1 MILPKKSLITLAIV
15 LSTIITT
22 LFLIYFARVAIVKN
36 FSNDELALYDAKVTC
51 LDFHF
56 TTDLELAISH
66 LCLQTPQADINIDD
80 MIITLALAA
89 EQKIKRIT
97 IASIT
102 VKGTAD
108 LLTLFKSSPKK
119 NNPARLTEQLNTYL
133 TQLEQLKL
141 PFNIQV
147 ATLSYSPFSPEN
159 SGTINSSNGAK
170 KAPYIGQFSVI
181 ENTLAF
187 SLKDFQHSVLLSVNL
202 LTNPHKKAPLALKI
216 SGQLTPLK
224 QFLFAHKL
232 PLAPAIVKSLGS
244 LNTSGEFYSLLNYQ
258 AGQLT
263 LDGQLKDFSLAT
275 AQGIKASGPFE
286 LLGTLN
292 LHSKINLNTVNLN
305 TVNLNTANLSKK
317 TSNKE
322 DKALNTTAELEVEF
336 QHNNSLQLKYSH
348 SHLIDYS
355 NNNVLSPL
363 LITLLKDNPVEQLTF
378 QPKGKLAFNLN
389 DQQLSLSGIAIKA
402 ESAQQVHQLNLDSLA
417 FNLKHYLNV
426 NPSRNNNPVTEDL
439 AKESPLLVQLNFT
452 LDSPLLLSSFNNF
465 TYAPVII
472 KLQGSI
478 SQNHAQTII
487 NIDEN
492 SSFTSN
498 KIAMSTNQKTAD
510 KKLFLIKQLATKVQ
524 GSVEIHRPIQQQTTI
539 PGQNP
544 VQVNNKAQ
552 IPGKRAINLNIKVQS
567 QAEKLRVGKMIAV
580 KKLALSSTITG
591 NLNNI
596 EINASAIADNVP
608 LGNLTISGAVD
619 KPNIALTAEAL
630 QLTDL
635 LALNLEL
642 PTKIALVEGT
652 LSYSVK
658 GQVNDLTDFERTPLA
673 ISIAMKSVSGKVE
686 GIWLQELNWQQ
697 NFQFLAGKLTTLHD
711 VSKDRKENLTIA
723 LIDIPTP
730 ISKLS
735 VNTGLSYEKDFT
747 ISATKVK
754 GDILGGSFAIPKIQ
768 WPLEHGHSVDVQLT
782 SIDLEQV
789 LALDKK
795 QGIVVTG
802 NISGQLPISYDGE
815 KYTMGK
821 GELHNVTNGLIQ
833 VMNNPAVAELKANNS
848 QLKLAF
854 DALQNLHYHQL
865 SSDISMADDGYML
878 LKTVIKGRNP
888 DINNDVN
895 LNLNLSYDLLGLLES
910 MSITEQF
917 EERIIKGLQKNKE

>member
-1 MILPKKSLITLAIV
+1 MIVPKKSLVTVTII
-15 LSTIITT
+15 LSTIITA
-22 LFLIYFARVAIVKN
+22 LFLVYFARVTIVKN
-36 FSNDELALYDAKVTC
+36 FSHDELALYGIKITC
-51 LDFHF
+51 LDFHL

-66 LCLQTPQADINIDD
+66 LCLQTPQADINIED
-80 MIITLALAA
+80 MAITLALAA
-89 EQKIKRIT
+89 EQKIKHID
-97 IASIT
+97 IALIT
-102 VKGTAD
+102 VKGTTD
-108 LLTLFKSSPKK
+108 LVSLLKSSPKK
-119 NNPARLTEQLNTYL
+119 NNPARLTAQLNSYL
-133 TQLEQLKL
+133 MQLEQLKL
-141 PFNIQV
+141 PFNVQV
-147 ATLSYSPFSPEN
+147 AALRYSPFSPEN
-159 SGTINSSNGAK
+159 SGTINSSNGTK
-170 KAPYIGQFSVI
+170 KTPYIGQFSVI

-187 SLKDFQHSVLLSVNL
+187 SLQDLQHGVLLSVDL
-202 LTNPHKKAPLALKI
+202 STNQHKKSPLALKI
-216 SGQLTPLK
+216 SGQLGPLK

-232 PLAPAIVKSLGS
+232 PLAPAIVNFLGS

-263 LDGQLKDFSLAT
+263 LDGQLTDFSLAT
-275 AQGIKASGPFE
+275 AQGIEASGPFK
-286 LLGTLN
+286 LIGSLN

-305 TVNLNTANLSKK
+305 TANLS
-317 TSNKE
+317 KE
-322 DKALNTTAELEVEF
+322 DKALNRHAELTVEF
-336 QHNNSLQLKYSH
+336 RHNNSLQLQYNQP
-348 SHLIDYS
+348 HLIDYS
-355 NNNVLSPL
+355 KNNALSPL
-363 LITLLKDNPVEQLTF
+363 LITLLEDNPVEQLTF
-378 QPKGKLAFNLN
+378 QPKGKLALNLN
-389 DQQLSLSGIAIKA
+389 NQQLSLSAIAIKA
-402 ESAQQVHQLNLDSLA
+402 ESAQQVHQLNLDNLA

-426 NPSRNNNPVTEDL
+426 DPSRNNNPVTEDP
-439 AKESPLLVQLNFT
+439 AKESPLLAQLNFK
-452 LDSPLLLSSFNNF
+452 LDSPLLLSSINNF
-465 TYAPVII
+465 TYAPVIV

-487 NIDEN
+487 NLDEN

-498 KIAMSTNQKTAD
+498 DITISTNQRTAD
-510 KKLFLIKQLATKVQ
+510 KKLFSIKNLATKVQ
-524 GSVEIHRPIQQQTTI
+524 GSIEIHHPIQQQNSMQ
-539 PGQNP
+539 GQNP
-544 VQVNNKAQ
+544 VQVNNKAK
-552 IPGKRAINLNIKVQS
+552 ILGKRTINLNVKVQS

-580 KKLALSSTITG
+580 KKLALFSTIAG

-596 EINASAIADNVP
+596 EIKAKATADNVP
-608 LGNLTISGAVD
+608 LGNLTISGPID
-619 KPNIALTAEAL
+619 KPNIALTAKAL
-630 QLTDL
+630 PLTDL
-635 LALNLEL
+635 LSLHLKL
-642 PTKIALVEGT
+642 PTKITLVEGT
-652 LSYSVK
+652 LSYSIK
-658 GQVNDLTDFERTPLA
+658 GQVADLTDFEKTPLA
-673 ISIAMKSVSGKVE
+673 ISIAIKSVSGEVE
-686 GIWLQELNWQQ
+686 SIWLQELNWQQ

-735 VNTGLSYEKDFT
+735 VNTRWSYDKDFT
-747 ISATKVK
+747 ISATKIK
-754 GDILGGSFAIPKIQ
+754 GDILGGSFAIAKIQ

-815 KYTMGK
+815 KYTIAK

-888 DINNDVN
+888 DIDNDVN

-917 EERIIKGLQKNKE
+917 EERMIKSLQKNKE

>member
-1 MILPKKSLITLAIV
+1 MIVPKKSLVTVTII
-15 LSTIITT
+15 LSTIITA
-22 LFLIYFARVAIVKN
+22 LFLVYFARVTIVKN
-36 FSNDELALYDAKVTC
+36 FSHDELALYGIKITC
-51 LDFHF
+51 LDFHL

-66 LCLQTPQADINIDD
+66 LCLQTPQADINIED
-80 MIITLALAA
+80 MAITLALAA
-89 EQKIKRIT
+89 EQKIKHID
-97 IASIT
+97 IALIT
-102 VKGTAD
+102 VKGTTD
-108 LLTLFKSSPKK
+108 LVSLLKSSPKK
-119 NNPARLTEQLNTYL
+119 NNPARLTAQLNSYL
-133 TQLEQLKL
+133 MQLEQLKL
-141 PFNIQV
+141 PFNVQV
-147 ATLSYSPFSPEN
+147 AALRYSPFLPEN
-159 SGTINSSNGAK
+159 SGTINSSNGTK
-170 KAPYIGQFSVI
+170 KTPYIGQFSVI

-187 SLKDFQHSVLLSVNL
+187 SLQDLQHGVLLSVDL
-202 LTNPHKKAPLALKI
+202 STNQHKKSPLALKI
-216 SGQLTPLK
+216 SGQLGPLK

-232 PLAPAIVKSLGS
+232 PLAPAIVNFLGS

-263 LDGQLKDFSLAT
+263 LDGQLTDFSLAT
-275 AQGIKASGPFE
+275 AQGIEASGPFK
-286 LLGTLN
+286 LIGSLN

-305 TVNLNTANLSKK
+305 TANLS
-317 TSNKE
+317 KE
-322 DKALNTTAELEVEF
+322 DKALNRHAELTVEF
-336 QHNNSLQLKYSH
+336 RHNNSLQLQYNQP
-348 SHLIDYS
+348 HLIDYS
-355 NNNVLSPL
+355 KNNALSPL
-363 LITLLKDNPVEQLTF
+363 LITLLEDNPVEQLTF
-378 QPKGKLAFNLN
+378 QPKGKLALNLN
-389 DQQLSLSGIAIKA
+389 NQQLSLSAIAIKA
-402 ESAQQVHQLNLDSLA
+402 ESAQQVHQLNLDNLA

-426 NPSRNNNPVTEDL
+426 DPSRNNNPVTEDP
-439 AKESPLLVQLNFT
+439 AKESPLLAQLNFK
-452 LDSPLLLSSFNNF
+452 LDSPLLLSSINNF
-465 TYAPVII
+465 TYAPVIV

-487 NIDEN
+487 NLDEN

-498 KIAMSTNQKTAD
+498 DITISTNQRTAD
-510 KKLFLIKQLATKVQ
+510 KKLFSIKNLATKVQ
-524 GSVEIHRPIQQQTTI
+524 GSIEIHHPIKQQNSMQ
-539 PGQNP
+539 GQNP
-544 VQVNNKAQ
+544 VQVNNKAK
-552 IPGKRAINLNIKVQS
+552 ILGKRTINLNVKVQS

-580 KKLALSSTITG
+580 KKLALFSTIAG

-596 EINASAIADNVP
+596 EIKAKATADNVP
-608 LGNLTISGAVD
+608 LGNLTISGPID
-619 KPNIALTAEAL
+619 KPNIALTAKAL
-630 QLTDL
+630 PLTDL
-635 LALNLEL
+635 LSLHLEL
-642 PTKIALVEGT
+642 PTKITLVEGT
-652 LSYSVK
+652 LSYSIK
-658 GQVNDLTDFERTPLA
+658 GQVADLTDFEKTPLA
-673 ISIAMKSVSGKVE
+673 ISIAMKSVSGEVE
-686 GIWLQELNWQQ
+686 SIWLQELNWQQ

-735 VNTGLSYEKDFT
+735 VNTRWSYDKDFT
-747 ISATKVK
+747 ISATKIK
-754 GDILGGSFAIPKIQ
+754 GDILGGSFAIAKIQ

-815 KYTMGK
+815 KYTIAK

-888 DINNDVN
+888 DIDNDVN

-917 EERIIKGLQKNKE
+917 EERMIKSLQKNKE

>member
-1 MILPKKSLITLAIV
+1 MIVPKKSLIAIV
-15 LSTIITT
+15 LSVIITT
-22 LFLIYFARVAIVKN
+22 LFLVYFARVAIVKN
-36 FSNDELALYDAKVTC
+36 FSNDELALYDVKITC

-66 LCLQTPQADINIDD
+66 LCLQTPQADINIEN
-80 MIITLALAA
+80 MAITFSLAA
-89 EQKIKRIT
+89 EQKIQRID

-119 NNPARLTEQLNTYL
+119 NNPERLTEQLNTYL

-147 ATLSYSPFSPEN
+147 AALSYSPFSPEN
-159 SGTINSSNGAK
+159 SSTINSSNATK
-170 KAPYIGQFSVI
+170 KAPYTGQLSVS
-181 ENTLAF
+181 ENTLGF
-187 SLKDFQHSVLLSVNL
+187 SLKDLQHSVLLSVDL
-202 LTNPHKKAPLALKI
+202 STNPHKKAPLALKI

-263 LDGQLKDFSLAT
+263 LDWQLKDFSLAA
-275 AQGIKASGPFE
+275 AQGIEASGPFE

-292 LHSKINLNTVNLN
+292 LHSKINLNT
-305 TVNLNTANLSKK
+305 ANLSTSNLRKK
-317 TSNKE
+317 TSKKE
-322 DKALNTTAELEVEF
+322 DKAFKSPAELEVEF
-336 QHNNSLQLKYSH
+336 QHNNSLQLQYSQP
-348 SHLIDYS
+348 HLIDYL
-355 NNNVLSPL
+355 NNNALSPL

-378 QPKGKLAFNLN
+378 QPKGKLTFNLN

-402 ESAQQVHQLNLDSLA
+402 ESAQQVHQLNLDNMA

-426 NPSRNNNPVTEDL
+426 DPSRNNNSVTEDP
-439 AKESPLLVQLNFT
+439 AKESPLLAKLNFK
-452 LDSPLLLSSFNNF
+452 LDSPLLVSSINNF
-465 TYAPVII
+465 TYASVIV

-487 NIDEN
+487 NLDEN
-492 SSFTSN
+492 SSFISN
-498 KIAMSTNQKTAD
+498 KIAMSTNQKTTN
-510 KKLFLIKQLATKVQ
+510 KKLFSIKQLTTKVQ
-524 GSVEIHRPIQQQTTI
+524 GSVEIHHPIQQQTAMQ
-539 PGQNP
+539 GQNP

-552 IPGKRAINLNIKVQS
+552 IQDKRAINLNVKVQS

-580 KKLALSSTITG
+580 KKLALSSTVAG

-596 EINASAIADNVP
+596 EINATATADNVA

-658 GQVNDLTDFERTPLA
+658 GQVTDLTDFEKTALA
-673 ISIAMKSVSGKVE
+673 ISIAMKSVSGEVN

-697 NFQFLAGKLTTLHD
+697 NLQFLAGKLTTLHD
-711 VSKDRKENLTIA
+711 VSKDQKENLTIA

-730 ISKLS
+730 VSKLS
-735 VNTGLSYEKDFT
+735 VNTALSYEKDFT
-747 ISATKVK
+747 ISATKIK
-754 GDILGGSFAIPKIQ
+754 GDILGGSFAIPNIQ

-888 DINNDVN
+888 DIDNDVN

>member
-1 MILPKKSLITLAIV
+1 MIVPKKSLVTVTII
-15 LSTIITT
+15 LSTIITA
-22 LFLIYFARVAIVKN
+22 LFLVYFARVTIVKN
-36 FSNDELALYDAKVTC
+36 FSHDELALYGIKITC
-51 LDFHF
+51 LDFHL

-66 LCLQTPQADINIDD
+66 LCLQTPQADINIED
-80 MIITLALAA
+80 MAITLALAA
-89 EQKIKRIT
+89 EQKIKHID
-97 IASIT
+97 IALIT
-102 VKGTAD
+102 VKGTTD
-108 LLTLFKSSPKK
+108 LVSLLKSSPKK
-119 NNPARLTEQLNTYL
+119 NNPARLTAQLNSYL
-133 TQLEQLKL
+133 MQLEQLKL
-141 PFNIQV
+141 PFNVQV
-147 ATLSYSPFSPEN
+147 AALRYSPFSPEN
-159 SGTINSSNGAK
+159 SGTINSSNGTK
-170 KAPYIGQFSVI
+170 KTPYIGQFSVI

-187 SLKDFQHSVLLSVNL
+187 SLQDLQHGVLLSVDL
-202 LTNPHKKAPLALKI
+202 STNQHKKSPLALKI
-216 SGQLTPLK
+216 SGQLGPLK

-232 PLAPAIVKSLGS
+232 PLAPAIVNFLGS

-263 LDGQLKDFSLAT
+263 LDGQLTDFSLAT
-275 AQGIKASGPFE
+275 AQGIEASGPFK
-286 LLGTLN
+286 LIGSLN

-305 TVNLNTANLSKK
+305 TANLS
-317 TSNKE
+317 KE
-322 DKALNTTAELEVEF
+322 DKALNRHAELTVEF
-336 QHNNSLQLKYSH
+336 RHNNSLQLQYNQP
-348 SHLIDYS
+348 HLIDYS
-355 NNNVLSPL
+355 KNNALSPL
-363 LITLLKDNPVEQLTF
+363 LITLLEDNPVEQLTF
-378 QPKGKLAFNLN
+378 QPKGKLALNLN
-389 DQQLSLSGIAIKA
+389 NQQLSLSAIAIKA
-402 ESAQQVHQLNLDSLA
+402 ESAQQVHQLNLDNLA

-426 NPSRNNNPVTEDL
+426 DPSRNNNPVTEDP
-439 AKESPLLVQLNFT
+439 AKESPLLAQLNFK
-452 LDSPLLLSSFNNF
+452 LDSPRLLSSINNF
-465 TYAPVII
+465 TYAPVIV

-487 NIDEN
+487 NLDEN

-498 KIAMSTNQKTAD
+498 DITISTNQRTAD
-510 KKLFLIKQLATKVQ
+510 KKLFSIKNLATKVQ
-524 GSVEIHRPIQQQTTI
+524 GSIEIHHPIQQQNSMQ
-539 PGQNP
+539 GQNP
-544 VQVNNKAQ
+544 VQVNNKAK
-552 IPGKRAINLNIKVQS
+552 ILGKRTINLNVKVQS

-580 KKLALSSTITG
+580 KKLALFSTIAG

-596 EINASAIADNVP
+596 EIKAKATADNVP
-608 LGNLTISGAVD
+608 LGNLTISGPID
-619 KPNIALTAEAL
+619 KPNIALTAKAL
-630 QLTDL
+630 PLTDL
-635 LALNLEL
+635 LSLHLKL
-642 PTKIALVEGT
+642 PTKITLVEGT
-652 LSYSVK
+652 LSYSIK
-658 GQVNDLTDFERTPLA
+658 GQVADLTDFEKTPLA
-673 ISIAMKSVSGKVE
+673 ISIAIKSVSGEVE
-686 GIWLQELNWQQ
+686 SIWLQELNWQQ

-735 VNTGLSYEKDFT
+735 VNTRWSYDKDFT
-747 ISATKVK
+747 ISATKIK
-754 GDILGGSFAIPKIQ
+754 GDILGGSFAIAKIQ

-815 KYTMGK
+815 KYTIAK

-888 DINNDVN
+888 DIDNDVN

-917 EERIIKGLQKNKE
+917 EERMIKSLQKNKE

>member
-1 MILPKKSLITLAIV
+1 MIVPKKSLITLAIV
-15 LSTIITT
+15 ISIIITSI
-22 LFLIYFARVAIVKN
+22 FLIYFARVAIVKN
-36 FSNDELALYDAKVTC
+36 FSNDELALYDAKITC

-56 TTDLELAISH
+56 TTNLELAISH
-66 LCLQTPQADINIDD
+66 LCLQTPQADINIED
-80 MIITLALAA
+80 MAITFALAA
-89 EQKIKRIT
+89 EQKIKRIN

-102 VKGTAD
+102 VKGTAG

-119 NNPARLTEQLNTYL
+119 NTPTRLTAELKTYL

-159 SGTINSSNGAK
+159 SSNGVIK
-170 KAPYIGQFSVI
+170 TPYIGQFSVI
-181 ENTLAF
+181 ENTLDF
-187 SLKDFQHSVLLSVNL
+187 SLKDLQHSVLLSVDL
-202 LTNPHKKAPLALKI
+202 STNQHKKAPLALKI
-216 SGQLTPLK
+216 FGQLSPLK

-232 PLAPAIVKSLGS
+232 PLAPAIVKFLSS

-263 LDGQLKDFSLAT
+263 LDWQLKDFSLAAT
-275 AQGIKASGPFE
+275 QGIKASGPFE
-286 LLGTLN
+286 LSGALN

-305 TVNLNTANLSKK
+305 TANLSNE
-317 TSNKE
+317 TLNKA
-322 DKALNTTAELEVEF
+322 DKALNHHTEFEVEF
-336 QHNNSLQLKYSH
+336 QNNNSLQLKYSH
-348 SHLIDYS
+348 PYLIDYS
-355 NNNVLSPL
+355 NNNALSPL

-402 ESAQQVHQLNLDSLA
+402 KSAQQVHQLNLDNLA
-417 FNLKHYLNV
+417 FNLKHYLNLD
-426 NPSRNNNPVTEDL
+426 PSRHNNPVTEDP
-439 AKESPLLVQLNFT
+439 AKESPLLAQLNFK
-452 LDSPLLLSSFNNF
+452 LDSPLLLSSINNF
-465 TYAPVII
+465 TDAPVIV

-478 SQNHAQTII
+478 NQNHAKTII
-487 NIDEN
+487 NLDEN
-492 SSFTSN
+492 SSLTSN
-498 KIAMSTNQKTAD
+498 NIAMSTNQKTAN
-510 KKLFLIKQLATKVQ
+510 KKLFSIKQLATKVQ
-524 GSVEIHRPIQQQTTI
+524 GNVEIHHPTQQQTAMQS
-539 PGQNP
+539 QNP

-552 IPGKRAINLNIKVQS
+552 IQGNHTINLNIKVQS
-567 QAEKLRVGKMIAV
+567 QAEKLRVGKMIIV
-580 KKLALSSTITG
+580 EKLALSSTIAG
-591 NLNNI
+591 NLNHI
-596 EINASAIADNVP
+596 EINAKATADNVA

-619 KPNIALTAEAL
+619 KPNIALTAEEL
-630 QLTDL
+630 QLTEL
-635 LALNLEL
+635 LALSLQL
-642 PTKIALVEGT
+642 PIKIALVEGK

-658 GQVNDLTDFERTPLA
+658 GQITDLTDFEKTPLA
-673 ISIAMKSVSGKVE
+673 ISIAMTAVSGEVD

-697 NFQFLAGKLTTLHD
+697 NFQFLAGKLTTWHD
-711 VSKDRKENLTIA
+711 VSINRKENLTIA

-730 ISKLS
+730 VSKLS
-735 VNTGLSYEKDFT
+735 VNTHWSYEKDFT

-768 WPLEHGHSVDVQLT
+768 WPLKHGHSVDVQLT

-789 LALDKK
+789 LALNKK

-802 NISGQLPISYDGE
+802 NISGQLPINYDGE
-815 KYTMGK
+815 KYTMGR

-888 DINNDVN
+888 DIDNDVN

-910 MSITEQF
+910 MSITEKF
-917 EERIIKGLQKNKE
+917 EAHIIKGLQKNKE

>member
-1 MILPKKSLITLAIV
+1 MIVPKKSLIVIV
-15 LSTIITT
+15 LSAIITS
-22 LFLIYFARVAIVKN
+22 LFLVYFARVAIVKN
-36 FSNDELALYDAKVTC
+36 FSNDELALYDAKITC

-56 TTDLELAISH
+56 TTDLDLAISH
-66 LCLQTPQADINIDD
+66 LCLQTPQADIKIED
-80 MIITLALAA
+80 MAITFSFAA
-89 EQKIKRIT
+89 EQKTKRID
-97 IASIT
+97 IALIT

-108 LLTLFKSSPKK
+108 LLTLFKNSPKK
-119 NNPARLTEQLNTYL
+119 NNPAKLTEQLKTYL

-147 ATLSYSPFSPEN
+147 AALSYSPFLPEN
-159 SGTINSSNGAK
+159 SGARNSSNDVK

-181 ENTLAF
+181 ENTLGF
-187 SLKDFQHSVLLSVNL
+187 SLKDLQHSVLLSVDL
-202 LTNPHKKAPLALKI
+202 STNPHKKAPLALKI

-232 PLAPAIVKSLGS
+232 PLAPAIVKSLDS

-263 LDGQLKDFSLAT
+263 LDWQLKNFSLAA

-286 LLGTLN
+286 LSGALN
-292 LHSKINLNTVNLN
+292 LHSK
-305 TVNLNTANLSKK
+305 VNLNTANLSTSNLSKK
-317 TSNKE
+317 TSKKE
-322 DKALNTTAELEVEF
+322 DKAFNSTAELEVEF
-336 QHNNSLQLKYSH
+336 QHNNSLQLKYSQP
-348 SHLIDYS
+348 HLIDYS
-355 NNNVLSPL
+355 NNNALSPL

-389 DQQLSLSGIAIKA
+389 DQQLSLSDIAIKA
-402 ESAQQVHQLNLDSLA
+402 EGAQQVHQLNLDNLA

-426 NPSRNNNPVTEDL
+426 DLSRHNNPVTADP
-439 AKESPLLVQLNFT
+439 AKESPLLAQLNFK
-452 LDSPLLLSSFNNF
+452 LDSPLLLPSINNF
-465 TYAPVII
+465 TYAPVIV

-487 NIDEN
+487 NLDEN

-498 KIAMSTNQKTAD
+498 NIAMSTKQKTAD
-510 KKLFLIKQLATKVQ
+510 KKLFSIKKLTTKVQ
-524 GSVEIHRPIQQQTTI
+524 GSIEIHHPIQQQNSMQD
-539 PGQNP
+539 QNP

-552 IPGKRAINLNIKVQS
+552 IPGKRAINLNVKVQS

-580 KKLALSSTITG
+580 KKLALSSTIVG

-596 EINASAIADNVP
+596 EINTTATADNVP
-608 LGNLTISGAVD
+608 LGNLTISGPVD

-635 LALNLEL
+635 LAINLQL

-652 LSYSVK
+652 LSYSAK
-658 GQVNDLTDFERTPLA
+658 GQVTDLTDFAKTPLA
-673 ISIAMKSVSGKVE
+673 ISIAMTSVSGEVD

-697 NFQFLAGKLTTLHD
+697 KFQFLAGKLTTPHD
-711 VSKDRKENLTIA
+711 ASKDQKENLTIA

-735 VNTGLSYEKDFT
+735 VNTRWSYEKDFT
-747 ISATKVK
+747 ISATKIK
-754 GDILGGSFAIPKIQ
+754 GDILGGSFAIPKVQ

-815 KYTMGK
+815 EYTMGK
-821 GELHNVTNGLIQ
+821 GELHNVTDGLIQ
-833 VMNNPAVAELKANNS
+833 VMNNPALAELKANNS
-848 QLKLAF
+848 QLVLAF

-888 DINNDVN
+888 DIDNDVN

>member
-1 MILPKKSLITLAIV
+1 MIVPKKSLITLAIV
-15 LSTIITT
+15 ISTIITSI
-22 LFLIYFARVAIVKN
+22 FLIYFARVAIVKN
-36 FSNDELALYDAKVTC
+36 FSNDELALYDAKITC

-56 TTDLELAISH
+56 TTNLELAISH
-66 LCLQTPQADINIDD
+66 LCLQTPQADINIED
-80 MIITLALAA
+80 MAITFALAA
-89 EQKIKRIT
+89 EQKIKRIN

-102 VKGTAD
+102 VKGTAG

-119 NNPARLTEQLNTYL
+119 NTPTRLTAELKTYL

-159 SGTINSSNGAK
+159 SSNGVIK
-170 KAPYIGQFSVI
+170 TPYIGQFSVI
-181 ENTLAF
+181 ENTLDF
-187 SLKDFQHSVLLSVNL
+187 SLKDLQHSVLLSVDL
-202 LTNPHKKAPLALKI
+202 STNQHKKAPLALKI
-216 SGQLTPLK
+216 FGQLSPLK

-232 PLAPAIVKSLGS
+232 PLAPAIVKFLSS

-263 LDGQLKDFSLAT
+263 LDWQLKDFSLAAT
-275 AQGIKASGPFE
+275 QGIKASGPFE
-286 LLGTLN
+286 LSGALN

-305 TVNLNTANLSKK
+305 TANLSNE
-317 TSNKE
+317 TLNKV
-322 DKALNTTAELEVEF
+322 DRALNHHAKFEVEF

-348 SHLIDYS
+348 PYLIDYS
-355 NNNVLSPL
+355 NNNALSPL

-402 ESAQQVHQLNLDSLA
+402 ESAQQIHQLNLDNLA
-417 FNLKHYLNV
+417 FNLMHYLNV
-426 NPSRNNNPVTEDL
+426 DASRHNNPVTEDP
-439 AKESPLLVQLNFT
+439 AKESPLLAQLNFK
-452 LDSPLLLSSFNNF
+452 LDSPLLLSSINNF
-465 TYAPVII
+465 TVAPVIV

-487 NIDEN
+487 NLDEN
-492 SSFTSN
+492 SSLTSN
-498 KIAMSTNQKTAD
+498 KIAMSTNQKTAN
-510 KKLFLIKQLATKVQ
+510 KKLFSIKQLATKVQ
-524 GSVEIHRPIQQQTTI
+524 GSVEIHHPIQQQI
-539 PGQNP
+539 AMQDQNP

-552 IPGKRAINLNIKVQS
+552 IQGKPTINLNIKVQS
-567 QAEKLRVGKMIAV
+567 QAKKLRVGKMITV
-580 KKLALSSTITG
+580 EKLALSSTIAG

-596 EINASAIADNVP
+596 EINAKATADDLA

-619 KPNIALTAEAL
+619 KPNIALTAEEL

-635 LALNLEL
+635 LALNLKL

-652 LSYSVK
+652 LSYSVE
-658 GQVNDLTDFERTPLA
+658 GQVTDLTDFEKTPLA
-673 ISIAMKSVSGKVE
+673 ISIAMISVSGEVE

-697 NFQFLAGKLTTLHD
+697 KFQLLAGKLTTPHD
-711 VSKDRKENLTIA
+711 VSKDPKENLTIA

-735 VNTGLSYEKDFT
+735 VNTRLSYEKDFT
-747 ISATKVK
+747 VSAKKIK
-754 GDILGGSFAIPKIQ
+754 GNILGGSFAIPKIQ

-878 LKTVIKGRNP
+878 LKTVIKGKNP
-888 DINNDVN
+888 DIDNDVN

-917 EERIIKGLQKNKE
+917 ETRIIKGLQKNKE

>member
-1 MILPKKSLITLAIV
+1 MIVPKKSLITLAIV
-15 LSTIITT
+15 LSTLITT
-22 LFLIYFARVAIVKN
+22 LFLVYFARVAIVKN
-36 FSNDELALYDAKVTC
+36 FSHDELALYDVKITC
-51 LDFHF
+51 LDFHL
-56 TTDLELAISH
+56 TTDLDLAISH
-66 LCLQTPQADINIDD
+66 LCLQTPQADINIED
-80 MIITLALAA
+80 MAITLALAA
-89 EQKIKRIT
+89 EQKIKGVD
-97 IASIT
+97 IALIT

-108 LLTLFKSSPKK
+108 LLTLFKSSPQK
-119 NNPARLTEQLNTYL
+119 NNPTRLTAQLKTYL

-147 ATLSYSPFSPEN
+147 AALSYSPFSPEN
-159 SGTINSSNGAK
+159 SGIINSSNGAK

-181 ENTLAF
+181 ENTLGF
-187 SLKDFQHSVLLSVNL
+187 SLEDLQHSVLLSVDL
-202 LTNPHKKAPLALKI
+202 STNPHQKAPLALKI
-216 SGQLTPLK
+216 FGQLSPLK

-263 LDGQLKDFSLAT
+263 LDWQLKDFSLA

-286 LLGTLN
+286 LSGTLN
-292 LHSKINLNTVNLN
+292 LHSKINLNKV
-305 TVNLNTANLSKK
+305 NLSKK
-317 TSNKE
+317 ASNKE
-322 DKALNTTAELEVEF
+322 DKALNRPTELEVEF

-348 SHLIDYS
+348 PHLIDYS
-355 NNNVLSPL
+355 NHNALSPL
-363 LITLLKDNPVEQLTF
+363 LITLLKDNPVEQLAF

-389 DQQLSLSGIAIKA
+389 NQQLSLSGIAIKA
-402 ESAQQVHQLNLDSLA
+402 ESAQQVHQLNLDNLT

-426 NPSRNNNPVTEDL
+426 DLSRDNNPVTEDP
-439 AKESPLLVQLNFT
+439 AKESPLLAQLNFK
-452 LDSPLLLSSFNNF
+452 LNSPLLLSSINNF
-465 TYAPVII
+465 TYAPVVV

-487 NIDEN
+487 NLDEN

-510 KKLFLIKQLATKVQ
+510 KKLLSIKQLTTKVQ
-524 GSVEIHRPIQQQTTI
+524 GFVEINHPIQQQTAMQV
-539 PGQNP
+539 QNP
-544 VQVNNKAQ
+544 VQGN
-552 IPGKRAINLNIKVQS
+552 RAINLNVKVQS

-580 KKLALSSTITG
+580 KKLALSSTIAG

-596 EINASAIADNVP
+596 EIKAKATADNVA
-608 LGNLTISGAVD
+608 LGNLTISGPVD

-630 QLTDL
+630 PLTDL
-635 LALNLEL
+635 IALDIEL

-658 GQVNDLTDFERTPLA
+658 GQVTDLTDFEKTPLA
-673 ISIAMKSVSGKVE
+673 ISIAMKSVSGEVD

-697 NFQFLAGKLTTLHD
+697 NFQFLAGKLTTRHN

-730 ISKLS
+730 VSKLS
-735 VNTGLSYEKDFT
+735 VNTALSYEKDFT
-747 ISATKVK
+747 ISATKIK
-754 GDILGGSFAIPKIQ
+754 GDILGGSFAIPNIQ

-802 NISGQLPISYDGE
+802 NISGQLPIRYDGE

-848 QLKLAF
+848 QLTLAF

-888 DINNDVN
+888 DIDNDVN

-917 EERIIKGLQKNKE
+917 EERIIQGLQKNKE

>member
-1 MILPKKSLITLAIV
+1 MIIPKKSLVTVTII
-15 LSTIITT
+15 LSTIITA
-22 LFLIYFARVAIVKN
+22 LFLVYFARVTIVKN
-36 FSNDELALYDAKVTC
+36 FSHDELALYGIKITC
-51 LDFHF
+51 LDFHL
-56 TTDLELAISH
+56 TTDLKLAISH
-66 LCLQTPQADINIDD
+66 LCLQTPQADINIED
-80 MIITLALAA
+80 MAITLALAA
-89 EQKIKRIT
+89 EQKIKHID
-97 IASIT
+97 IALIT
-102 VKGTAD
+102 VKGTTD
-108 LLTLFKSSPKK
+108 LVSLLKSSPKK
-119 NNPARLTEQLNTYL
+119 NNPARLTAQLNSYL
-133 TQLEQLKL
+133 MQLEQLKL
-141 PFNIQV
+141 PFNVQV
-147 ATLSYSPFSPEN
+147 AALRYSPFSPEN
-159 SGTINSSNGAK
+159 SGTINSSNGTK
-170 KAPYIGQFSVI
+170 KTPYIGQFSVI

-187 SLKDFQHSVLLSVNL
+187 SLQDLQHGVLLSVDL
-202 LTNPHKKAPLALKI
+202 STNQHKKSPLALKI
-216 SGQLTPLK
+216 SGQLGPLK

-232 PLAPAIVKSLGS
+232 PLAPAIVNFLGS

-263 LDGQLKDFSLAT
+263 LDGQLTDFSLAT
-275 AQGIKASGPFE
+275 AQGIEASGPFK
-286 LLGTLN
+286 LIGSLN

-305 TVNLNTANLSKK
+305 TANLS
-317 TSNKE
+317 KE
-322 DKALNTTAELEVEF
+322 DKALNRHAELTVEF
-336 QHNNSLQLKYSH
+336 RHNNSLQLQYNQP
-348 SHLIDYS
+348 HLIDYS
-355 NNNVLSPL
+355 KNNALSPL
-363 LITLLKDNPVEQLTF
+363 LITLLEDNPVEQLTF
-378 QPKGKLAFNLN
+378 QPKGKLALNLN
-389 DQQLSLSGIAIKA
+389 NQQLSLSAIAIKA
-402 ESAQQVHQLNLDSLA
+402 ESAQQVHQLNLDNLA

-426 NPSRNNNPVTEDL
+426 DPSRNNNPVTEDP
-439 AKESPLLVQLNFT
+439 AKESPLLAQLNFK
-452 LDSPLLLSSFNNF
+452 LDSPLLLSSINNF
-465 TYAPVII
+465 TYAPVIV

-487 NIDEN
+487 NLDEN

-498 KIAMSTNQKTAD
+498 DITISTNQRTAD
-510 KKLFLIKQLATKVQ
+510 KKLFSIKNLATKVQ
-524 GSVEIHRPIQQQTTI
+524 GSIEIHHPIQQQNSMQ
-539 PGQNP
+539 GQNP
-544 VQVNNKAQ
+544 VQVNNKAK
-552 IPGKRAINLNIKVQS
+552 ILGKRTINLNVKVQS

-580 KKLALSSTITG
+580 KKLALFSTIAG

-596 EINASAIADNVP
+596 EIKAKATADNVP
-608 LGNLTISGAVD
+608 LGNLTISGPID
-619 KPNIALTAEAL
+619 KPNIALTAKAL
-630 QLTDL
+630 PLTDL
-635 LALNLEL
+635 LSLHLKL
-642 PTKIALVEGT
+642 PTKITLVEGT
-652 LSYSVK
+652 LSYSIK
-658 GQVNDLTDFERTPLA
+658 GQVADLTDFEKTPLA
-673 ISIAMKSVSGKVE
+673 ISIAIKSVSGEVE
-686 GIWLQELNWQQ
+686 SIWLQELNWQQ

-735 VNTGLSYEKDFT
+735 VNTRWSYDKDFT
-747 ISATKVK
+747 ISATKIK
-754 GDILGGSFAIPKIQ
+754 GDILGGSFAIAKIQ

-815 KYTMGK
+815 KYTIAK

-888 DINNDVN
+888 DIDNDVN

-917 EERIIKGLQKNKE
+917 EERMIKSLQKNKE

>member
-1 MILPKKSLITLAIV
+1 MIVPKKSLVTVTII
-15 LSTIITT
+15 LSTIITA
-22 LFLIYFARVAIVKN
+22 LFLVYFARVTIVKN
-36 FSNDELALYDAKVTC
+36 FSHDELALYGIKITC
-51 LDFHF
+51 LDFHL

-66 LCLQTPQADINIDD
+66 LCLQTPQADINIED
-80 MIITLALAA
+80 MAITLALAA
-89 EQKIKRIT
+89 EQKIKHID
-97 IASIT
+97 IALIT
-102 VKGTAD
+102 VKGTTD
-108 LLTLFKSSPKK
+108 LVSLLKSSPKK
-119 NNPARLTEQLNTYL
+119 NNPARLTAQLNSYL
-133 TQLEQLKL
+133 MQLEQLKL
-141 PFNIQV
+141 PFNVQV
-147 ATLSYSPFSPEN
+147 AALRYSPFLPEN
-159 SGTINSSNGAK
+159 SGTINSSNGTK
-170 KAPYIGQFSVI
+170 KTPYIGQFSVI

-187 SLKDFQHSVLLSVNL
+187 SLQDLQHGVLLSVDL
-202 LTNPHKKAPLALKI
+202 STNQHKKSPLALKI
-216 SGQLTPLK
+216 SGQLGPLK

-232 PLAPAIVKSLGS
+232 PLAPAIVNFLGS

-263 LDGQLKDFSLAT
+263 LDGQLTDFSLAT
-275 AQGIKASGPFE
+275 AQGIEASGPFK
-286 LLGTLN
+286 LIGSLN

-305 TVNLNTANLSKK
+305 TANLS
-317 TSNKE
+317 KE
-322 DKALNTTAELEVEF
+322 DKALNRHAELTVEF
-336 QHNNSLQLKYSH
+336 RHNNSLQLQYNQP
-348 SHLIDYS
+348 HLIDYS
-355 NNNVLSPL
+355 KNNALSPL
-363 LITLLKDNPVEQLTF
+363 LITLLEDNPVEQLTF
-378 QPKGKLAFNLN
+378 QPKGKLALNLN
-389 DQQLSLSGIAIKA
+389 NQQLSLSAIAIKA

-426 NPSRNNNPVTEDL
+426 DPSRNNNSVTEDL
-439 AKESPLLVQLNFT
+439 AKESPLLAQLNFK
-452 LDSPLLLSSFNNF
+452 LDSPLLLSSINNF
-465 TYAPVII
+465 TYAPVIV

-487 NIDEN
+487 NLDEN

-498 KIAMSTNQKTAD
+498 DITISTNQRTAD
-510 KKLFLIKQLATKVQ
+510 KKLFSIKNLATKVQ
-524 GSVEIHRPIQQQTTI
+524 GSIEIHHPIQQ
-539 PGQNP
+539 QNP
-544 VQVNNKAQ
+544 VQVNNKAK
-552 IPGKRAINLNIKVQS
+552 ILGKRTINLNVKVQS

-580 KKLALSSTITG
+580 KKLALFSTIAG

-596 EINASAIADNVP
+596 EIKAKATADNVP
-608 LGNLTISGAVD
+608 LGNLTISGPID
-619 KPNIALTAEAL
+619 KPNIALTAKAL
-630 QLTDL
+630 PLTDL
-635 LALNLEL
+635 LSLHLKL
-642 PTKIALVEGT
+642 PTKITLVEGT
-652 LSYSVK
+652 LSYSIK
-658 GQVNDLTDFERTPLA
+658 GQVADLTDFEKTPLA
-673 ISIAMKSVSGKVE
+673 ISIAMKSVSGEVE
-686 GIWLQELNWQQ
+686 SIWLQELNWQQ

-735 VNTGLSYEKDFT
+735 VNTRWSYDKDFT
-747 ISATKVK
+747 ISATKIK
-754 GDILGGSFAIPKIQ
+754 GDILGGSFAIAKIQ

-815 KYTMGK
+815 KYTIAK

-888 DINNDVN
+888 DIDNDVN

>member
-1 MILPKKSLITLAIV
+1 MIVPKKSLITLALV
-15 LSTIITT
+15 LSTIITS
-22 LFLIYFARVAIVKN
+22 LFLVYFARVAIVKN
-36 FSNDELALYDAKVTC
+36 FSNDELALYDAKITC
-51 LDFHF
+51 LDFHL
-56 TTDLELAISH
+56 TTDLKLAISH
-66 LCLQTPQADINIDD
+66 LCLQTPKADINIED
-80 MIITLALAA
+80 MVITLALAA
-89 EQKIKRIT
+89 EQKIQRID

-133 TQLEQLKL
+133 TQLAQLKL

-147 ATLSYSPFSPEN
+147 AVLSYSPFSPEN
-159 SGTINSSNGAK
+159 SSTINSSNGAK
-170 KAPYIGQFSVI
+170 KAPYIGQFSVS
-181 ENTLAF
+181 ENTLGF
-187 SLKDFQHSVLLSVNL
+187 SLKDLQHSVLLSVDL
-202 LTNPHKKAPLALKI
+202 STNPHKKAPLALKI

-263 LDGQLKDFSLAT
+263 LDGQLKDFSLA

-286 LLGTLN
+286 LSGTLN
-292 LHSKINLNTVNLN
+292 LHSKINLNKVNLN

-317 TSNKE
+317 TSNKA
-322 DKALNTTAELEVEF
+322 DKALNRHTELEVEF
-336 QHNNSLQLKYSH
+336 QHNNSLQLQYSH
-348 SHLIDYS
+348 PHLIDYS
-355 NNNVLSPL
+355 NNNALSPL

-378 QPKGKLAFNLN
+378 QPKGKLTFNLN

-402 ESAQQVHQLNLDSLA
+402 ESAQQVHQLNLDNLA

-426 NPSRNNNPVTEDL
+426 DLSRDNNPVTK
-439 AKESPLLVQLNFT
+439 APVTESPLLAQLNFK
-452 LDSPLLLSSFNNF
+452 LDSPLLLSSINNF
-465 TYAPVII
+465 TYAPVIV
-472 KLQGSI
+472 KLQGSL

-487 NIDEN
+487 NLDEN

-498 KIAMSTNQKTAD
+498 KIAMSTNPRTAD
-510 KKLFLIKQLATKVQ
+510 KKLFSIKQLATKVQ
-524 GSVEIHRPIQQQTTI
+524 GRVEIHHPIQQQTAMQ
-539 PGQNP
+539 GQNP
-544 VQVNNKAQ
+544 VQVNNKTQ
-552 IPGKRAINLNIKVQS
+552 IPGKRTINLNVKVQS
-567 QAEKLRVGKMIAV
+567 QAEKLRVGKMISV
-580 KKLALSSTITG
+580 KKLALSSTIAG

-596 EINASAIADNVP
+596 EINATATADNVP

-619 KPNIALTAEAL
+619 KANIALTAEAL

-658 GQVNDLTDFERTPLA
+658 SQATDLTDFEKTPLA
-673 ISIAMKSVSGKVE
+673 ISIAMKSVSGE
-686 GIWLQELNWQQ
+686 INGIWLQELNWQQ
-697 NFQFLAGKLTTLHD
+697 NFQFLAGKLTTPHD
-711 VSKDRKENLTIA
+711 VSNDRKENLTIA

-735 VNTGLSYEKDFT
+735 VNTAFSYEKDFT
-747 ISATKVK
+747 ISASKIK
-754 GDILGGSFAIPKIQ
+754 GNILGGSFAIPKIQ

-815 KYTMGK
+815 KYTIGK

-888 DINNDVN
+888 DIDNDVN

-910 MSITEQF
+910 MSITEKF

>member
-1 MILPKKSLITLAIV
+1 MIIPKKSLVTVTII
-15 LSTIITT
+15 LSTIITA
-22 LFLIYFARVAIVKN
+22 LFLVYFARVTIVKN
-36 FSNDELALYDAKVTC
+36 FSHDELALYGIKITC
-51 LDFHF
+51 LDFHL

-66 LCLQTPQADINIDD
+66 LCLQTPQADIHIED
-80 MIITLALAA
+80 MAITLALAA
-89 EQKIKRIT
+89 EKKIKHID
-97 IASIT
+97 IALIT
-102 VKGTAD
+102 VKGTTD
-108 LLTLFKSSPKK
+108 LLTLLKSSPKK
-119 NNPARLTEQLNTYL
+119 NNPARLTAQLNSYL
-133 TQLEQLKL
+133 MQLEQLKL
-141 PFNIQV
+141 PFNVQV
-147 ATLSYSPFSPEN
+147 AALRYSPFSPEN
-159 SGTINSSNGAK
+159 SGTINSSNGTK
-170 KAPYIGQFSVI
+170 KTPYIGQFSVI

-187 SLKDFQHSVLLSVNL
+187 SLQDLQHGVLLSVDL
-202 LTNPHKKAPLALKI
+202 STNQHKKSPLALKI
-216 SGQLTPLK
+216 SGQLGPLK

-232 PLAPAIVKSLGS
+232 PLAPAIVNFLGS

-263 LDGQLKDFSLAT
+263 LDGQLTDFSLAT
-275 AQGIKASGPFE
+275 AQGIEASGPFK
-286 LLGTLN
+286 LIGSLN

-305 TVNLNTANLSKK
+305 TANLS
-317 TSNKE
+317 KE
-322 DKALNTTAELEVEF
+322 DKALNRHAELTVEF
-336 QHNNSLQLKYSH
+336 RHNNSLQLQYNQP
-348 SHLIDYS
+348 HLIDYS
-355 NNNVLSPL
+355 KNNALSPL
-363 LITLLKDNPVEQLTF
+363 LITLLEDNPVEQLTF
-378 QPKGKLAFNLN
+378 QPKGKLALNLN
-389 DQQLSLSGIAIKA
+389 NQQLSLSAIAIKA
-402 ESAQQVHQLNLDSLA
+402 ESAQQVHQLNLDNLA

-426 NPSRNNNPVTEDL
+426 DPSRNNNPVTEDP
-439 AKESPLLVQLNFT
+439 AKESPLLAQLNFK
-452 LDSPLLLSSFNNF
+452 LDSPLLLSSINNF
-465 TYAPVII
+465 TYAPVIV

-487 NIDEN
+487 NLDEN

-498 KIAMSTNQKTAD
+498 DITISTNQRTAD
-510 KKLFLIKQLATKVQ
+510 KKLFSIKNLATKVQ
-524 GSVEIHRPIQQQTTI
+524 GSIEIHHPIQQQNSMQ
-539 PGQNP
+539 GQNP
-544 VQVNNKAQ
+544 VQVNNKAK
-552 IPGKRAINLNIKVQS
+552 ILGKRTINLNVKVQS

-580 KKLALSSTITG
+580 KKLALFSTIAG

-596 EINASAIADNVP
+596 EIKAKATADNVP
-608 LGNLTISGAVD
+608 LGNLTISGPID
-619 KPNIALTAEAL
+619 KPNIALTAKAL
-630 QLTDL
+630 PLTDL
-635 LALNLEL
+635 LSLHLKL
-642 PTKIALVEGT
+642 PTKITLVEGT
-652 LSYSVK
+652 LSYSIK
-658 GQVNDLTDFERTPLA
+658 GQVADLTDFEKTPLA
-673 ISIAMKSVSGKVE
+673 ISIAIKSVSGEVE
-686 GIWLQELNWQQ
+686 SIWLQELNWQQ

-735 VNTGLSYEKDFT
+735 VNTRWSYDKDFT
-747 ISATKVK
+747 ISATKIK
-754 GDILGGSFAIPKIQ
+754 GDILGGSFAIAKIQ

-815 KYTMGK
+815 KYTIAK

-888 DINNDVN
+888 DIDNDVN

-917 EERIIKGLQKNKE
+917 EERMIKSLQKNKE